1 MGYCIDI
8 VDTSFAIEAV
18 HYPDLMDHLI
28 KFHTKAKAQNV
39 QFKWCDHDK
48 CLAALNEG
56 DLIAFFAE
64 WNYEVKIEL
73 STGNISDIT
82 SMAEKLA
89 DEDKL
94 WVQIAPWVNA
104 GSYIQCH
111 GEDGDQWR
119 WVWDNGRLF
128 HVEATLHFDDPVD
141 CGYRHNDAEIC
152 GDELDEARSALGI
165 DTPKTQVSQ
174 LIDGVVEQV
183 NTQYALNAL
192 RTQGPR

>member
-8 VDTSFAIEAV
+8 VDSSFAIEAV

-56 DLIAFFAE
+56 DLIGFFAE
-64 WNYEVKIEL
+64 WNYEVRIEL

-82 SMAEKLA
+82 SMAEKLGE
-89 DEDKL
+89 EDKL
-94 WVQIAPWVNA
+94 WVQI
-104 GSYIQCH
+104 G
-111 GEDGDQWR
+111 R